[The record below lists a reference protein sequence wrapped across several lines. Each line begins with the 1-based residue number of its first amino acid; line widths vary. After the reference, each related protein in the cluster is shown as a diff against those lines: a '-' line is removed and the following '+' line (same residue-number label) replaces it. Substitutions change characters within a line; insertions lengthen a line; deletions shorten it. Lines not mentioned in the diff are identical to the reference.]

1 MPLTPDQAAFLRDNA
16 FPAVLTALR
25 PDGSPHST
33 VVWMH
38 EDNGDVV
45 VNTALGRAKDRFLRN
60 DGRASVVVVDPT
72 NQYKWVGVSGA
83 ATLET
88 EGAYEQIDQLSNKY
102 LGKDYPWRSP
112 DETRVTVRI
121 KAEKVDAMGF
131 DA

>member
-1 MPLTPDQAAFLRDNA
+1 MPLTADQAAFLRDNA

-45 VNTALGRAKDRFLRN
+45 VNTAVGRAKHRFLEN
-60 DGRASVVVVDPT
+60 DPRASIVVVDPT
-72 NQYKWVGVSGA
+72 NQYKWIGVSGPV
-83 ATLET
+83 TLELG
-88 EGAYEQIDQLSNKY
+88 GAYEQIDQLSQKY
-102 LGKDYPWRSP
+102 LGQDYPWRSP
-112 DETRVTVRI
+112 DETRITVRI
-121 KAEKVDAMGF
+121 KADKIDALGF